1 MNTLLLG
8 ATYSA
13 IDKVTGPVRKMQQA
27 VIGFE
32 KMLQQGKGM
41 QEWGTKVA
49 IGAAMI
55 GAAGDQIKNTLKG
68 LAEPYMELEMQL
80 VGLDQVIKS
89 SGNNQVASL
98 AAAKK
103 AAKDWE
109 NQHGDS
115 AAKFIAMTQQMS
127 EANLQDVDAIRASRY
142 AMSLSKAT
150 MSEANVAGELLIYT
164 YQALGDKSKNASDEI
179 RKQADMTAKLKQA
192 YQMRNL
198 AEFTDAMK
206 DAAPAAALLNQKYEA
221 AAVGVATL
229 QQAGWKGGKA
239 GSSYA
244 SILGQMDKASSE
256 LGFTLAKTADGGMDF
271 VKTVDNISKKYGD
284 LQKVTPAVRDELKAA
299 FGDDGLRA
307 LMIYQ
312 QQSGKMKQAMDELKD
327 STGAAAAGRDKLENT
342 DFGRMQKSLQQLDAL
357 KVGIAER
364 IFGNPKVMDEI
375 VPRFISTVEW
385 AVNLGLAFADAHPE
399 LTSMLVVLTAVGL
412 GLLLI
417 VAPIMAVVGGFL
429 TMGGTVLSACGI
441 AGGAV
446 VKFWGFLAS
455 GDAMNKASGLA
466 STLKDNYLKLKDG
479 VVSAAGSLKR
489 FVVQAEAAGKA
500 ALVSAMQGLRAMGAG
515 LLQLAQRA
523 ILAAVTALP
532 PLIASVWAFT
542 AALLA
547 NPMTWVVLGIM
558 ALIAAIILCVVYWDE
573 IAAACGVAWEW
584 IKSTA
589 SEGMN
594 FLQSLPGLY
603 LDFLGSI
610 GSMFFEAGKALWTT
624 FADGIGSVV
633 GAPMEFI
640 KKGVALIDD
649 YLPHSDARKG
659 PLSRLTWS
667 GQRLMTTF
675 AAGIPKG
682 YDSLKNAV
690 TKGLDIM
697 AIPGFDLGNPDNP
710 FKPGGGGPNPPPPID
725 GEGPNVAKR
734 AANGTGGIS
743 FHGPVTFKFDKVEK
757 PEDFM
762 KQLQELAAE
771 TGAV

>member
-13 IDKVTGPVRKMQQA
+13 MDKVTGPVRKMMQA
-27 VIGFE
+27 VSNFE
-32 KMLQQGKGM
+32 NMTRNGKGM

-49 IGAAMI
+49 IGAAMV
-55 GAAGDQIKNTLKG
+55 GAAGDKIKSTLKG
-68 LAEPYMELEMQL
+68 IAEPYMELEMQL

-109 NQHGDS
+109 KQHGDS
-115 AAKFIAMTQQMS
+115 AAKFIATTQQMS

-164 YQALGDKSKNASDEI
+164 YQALGDKSKNAADEI
-179 RKQADMTAKLKQA
+179 RKQADMTAKLKQT

-206 DAAPAAALLNQKYEA
+206 DAAPAAALLGQKYEA

-244 SILGQMDKASSE
+244 AILGQMDKASSE

-342 DFGRMQKSLQQLDAL
+342 DFGRMQKSLQQLDGL

-364 IFGNPKVMDEI
+364 IFGNPKVMDDI
-375 VPRFISTVEW
+375 IPRFISTVEW

-417 VAPIMAVVGGFL
+417 VAPIMSVVGGFL
-429 TMGGTVLSACGI
+429 TMGGTVLAACGA

-446 VKFWGFLAS
+446 AKFYGFIAS
-455 GDAMNKASGLA
+455 GDAITKGQALIRLLHIKYLAFSGC
-466 STLKDNYLKLKDG
+466 
-479 VVSAAGSLKR
+479 VVKTTAA
-489 FVVQAEAAGKA
+489 VQTFGLRMLAAGKA
-500 ALVSAMQGLRAMGAG
+500 GTVAAAQGIKSFTLGVLAMGKS
-515 LLQLAQRA
+515 
-523 ILAAVTALP
+523 AVLTATTALP
-532 PLIASVWAFT
+532 GIIAGTWAFT

-558 ALIAAIILCVVYWDE
+558 ALIAAIVLCIVYWDD

-624 FADGIGSVV
+624 FADGIGSVI

-675 AAGIPKG
+675 AAGVPKG

-697 AIPGFDLGNPDNP
+697 AIPGFDLGDPDNP
-710 FKPGGGGPNPPPPID
+710 FKPGGGGPKPPPPID
-725 GEGPNVAKR
+725 GEGPNVAMR
-734 AANGTGGIS
+734 AATKTGGIS

>member
-13 IDKVTGPVRKMQQA
+13 MDKVTGPVRKMMQS
-27 VIGFE
+27 VSSFE
-32 KMLQQGKGM
+32 NMTRNGKGM

-55 GAAGDQIKNTLKG
+55 GAAGDKIKSTLKG

-109 NQHGDS
+109 KQHGDS
-115 AAKFIAMTQQMS
+115 AAKFIATTQQMS

-179 RKQADMTAKLKQA
+179 RKQADMTAKLKQT

-206 DAAPAAALLNQKYEA
+206 DAAPAAALLGQKYEA

-244 SILGQMDKASSE
+244 SILGQMQKASTD

-312 QQSGKMKQAMDELKD
+312 QQSGKMKQAMDELRD

-342 DFGRMQKSLQQLDAL
+342 DFGRMQKSLQQLDGL

-375 VPRFISTVEW
+375 IPRFISTVEW

-399 LTSMLVVLTAVGL
+399 LTSTLVVLTAIGL

-417 VAPIMAVVGGFL
+417 VSPIMSVVGGFL
-429 TMGGTVLSACGI
+429 TMGGTVLSACGT

-446 VKFWGFLAS
+446 AKFYGFVAS
-455 GDAMNKASGLA
+455 GDAITKGQALIRLLQIKYLAFSGC
-466 STLKDNYLKLKDG
+466 
-479 VVSAAGSLKR
+479 VVKTTAA
-489 FVVQAEAAGKA
+489 VQTFGLRMLAAGKA
-500 ALVSAMQGLRAMGAG
+500 GTMAAAQGIKSFTLGVLVMGKS
-515 LLQLAQRA
+515 A
-523 ILAAVTALP
+523 ILTATTALP
-532 PLIASVWAFT
+532 SIIAGTWAFT

-558 ALIAAIILCVVYWDE
+558 ALIAAIVLCIVYWDD

-589 SEGMN
+589 SEGMG
-594 FLQSLPGLY
+594 FLKTLPSQY
-603 LDFLGSI
+603 LNFLGSI
-610 GSMFFEAGKALWTT
+610 GSMFFAAGKALWTT
-624 FADGIGSVV
+624 FADGVGSVIS
-633 GAPMEFI
+633 APMDFI

-682 YDSLKNAV
+682 YQTLQSAV
-690 TKGLDIM
+690 QKGWDILTF
-697 AIPGFDLGNPDNP
+697 PSGENQGNP
-710 FKPGGGGPNPPPPID
+710 FEVGGGSGKNPPPPID

-734 AANGTGGIS
+734 AATKTGGIS